1 MRPELMFHWDSF
13 LEEVT
18 TDLTLAYAPHL
29 EELLGF
35 PRTKISDAN
44 IEPYLQ
50 SHPILQKLQI
60 LLKIYGQILI
70 EKSRI
75 YRLKIFWKKFGKSEQ
90 KNVMKIYGLKPFS
103 KFFFRKKVAN
113 LSIKNARIWLWKRA
127 QIVSFWPFFSLFAFW
142 LGNFSTNQA
151 ITYILFW

>member
-1 MRPELMFHWDSF
+1 MTSRSSNGTHSAR
-13 LEEVT
+13 T
-18 TDLTLAYAPHL
+18 TFNHTPSYM
-29 EELLGF
+29 
-35 PRTKISDAN
+35 
-44 IEPYLQ
+44 
-50 SHPILQKLQI
+50 KLQI
-60 LLKIYGQILI
+60 LLNFYDQILI

-90 KNVMKIYGLKPFS
+90 KNVMKIYGLKSFS
-103 KFFFRKKVAN
+103 KFFFRKKGAN

-151 ITYILFW
+151 ITYIIFWQFFRNVSIFAKIKARFQQ